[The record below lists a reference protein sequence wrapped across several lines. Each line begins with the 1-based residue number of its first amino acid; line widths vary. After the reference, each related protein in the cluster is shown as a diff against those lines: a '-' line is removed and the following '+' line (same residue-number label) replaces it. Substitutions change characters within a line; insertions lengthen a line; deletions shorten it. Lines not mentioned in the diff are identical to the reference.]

1 MSFERRICAQA
12 QHLQIF
18 KKFNM
23 SQMNPKEVFHSILS
37 STTLHCRSLPLMKY
51 HVLLLVIMSCF
62 FISGP
67 LYLLFFVSV
76 SLFDVLSCPAL
87 YYVLSYPAF
96 LCLVVSC
103 SLWCPIISCSLS
115 FPALYDV
122 LSCPALGFTVSVVST
137 YLKTKQ
143 KVINIILWN
152 DRAVLN
158 FFSFSHFPLRK
169 NWTCVMFNKCNS

>member
-12 QHLQIF
+12 QDLQIF

-37 STTLHCRSLPLMKY
+37 STTLHCRSLPLMKD
-51 HVLLLVIMSCF
+51 HLLLLFIMSCF

-67 LYLLFFVSV
+67 LLFFVSV

-96 LCLVVSC
+96 FYVS
-103 SLWCPIISCSLS
+103 SC
-115 FPALYDV
+115 PALYDV
-122 LSCPALGFTVSVVST
+122 LSFPAPCHFLLFMMSCH
-137 YLKTKQ
+137 
-143 KVINIILWN
+143 
-152 DRAVLN
+152 VLLLALL
-158 FFSFSHFPLRK
+158 FRLCLR
-169 NWTCVMFNKCNS
+169 T